1 MTCGSLI
8 GCGSL
13 QVISV
18 VANTSFSTCRE
29 VFIVGMDVFVYRE
42 FCGNYCKKDTTV
54 TKQLAFSLC
63 HSILQMANAETRSC
77 HVCFDLS
84 CVCS

>member
-1 MTCGSLI
+1 MREECSGVTCGSLI

-29 VFIVGMDVFVYRE
+29 VLLLVWMFLCIESSVVTIV
-42 FCGNYCKKDTTV
+42 KK
-54 TKQLAFSLC
+54 
-63 HSILQMANAETRSC
+63 ILQ
-77 HVCFDLS
+77 
-84 CVCS
+84 